1 MFQQARPLAVT
12 PGIASQLEI
21 PQTPGNSQ
29 EFANL
34 TPICEVDFERDLCPA
49 LFQPFQHEARMKY
62 LAGIT
67 TWHFFTVC
75 LLLQAGSSAE
85 PLIEVHLQNDRITGT
100 PLHWSTQRVTMLTAN
115 GARRDFSPNT
125 VQRFGQLNG
134 ELIASTQQQVWQQ
147 LRTEFN
153 SRFLITATEHYLVV
167 HPANSVNRWSKPLE
181 RLYSDFHGFFQNHEY
196 PLSKTR
202 FPLVVIVL
210 PNRAA
215 LLQAAALNGHTD
227 PRKIAGYYCDRSNRI
242 WIHDSPR
249 HARQLSLPAHVT
261 LRHEATHQLA
271 FNTGIHQRFGTT
283 PRWLA
288 EGLAMLFEMPQ
299 QPVDFQ
305 TRDSQ
310 SESSPLKTVFL
321 NRSNSPGFGK
331 LSLELLISSD
341 AVFQQM
347 PDLAYTQSATLTRFL
362 TRTYPMR
369 YQGFLK
375 RVAARP
381 RFTPYAAATR
391 RRDFTSSF
399 PGNLA
404 LLESQW
410 RAFLSTSRENS

>member
-1 MFQQARPLAVT
+1 MFQQARPLVAI
-12 PGIASQLEI
+12 PGIVSQPEVSR
-21 PQTPGNSQ
+21 TPWNSQ
-29 EFANL
+29 EFENL
-34 TPICEVDFERDLCPA
+34 TPICKVHFQKDLCC
-49 LFQPFQHEARMKY
+49 LIFQPFQSEARMRY

-67 TWHFFTVC
+67 TCHFFTVC
-75 LLLQAGSSAE
+75 LLLQVCSSAE

-100 PLHWSTQRVTMLTAN
+100 PLHWSAQRVTMLTAN
-115 GARRDFSPNT
+115 GVRRDFSPDT
-125 VQRFGQLNG
+125 VQRFGQLDG

-181 RLYSDFHGFFQNHEY
+181 TLYSDFYGFFQNHEY

-210 PNRAA
+210 PNREALVQTAA
-215 LLQAAALNGHTD
+215 LSGHTD
-227 PRKIAGYYCDRSNRI
+227 PRKIAGYYCDRSNRV
-242 WIHDSPR
+242 WVHGSPSQP
-249 HARQLSLPAHVT
+249 RQLPLTAHMT

-288 EGLAMLFEMPQ
+288 EGLAMLFETPQ
-299 QPVDFQ
+299 QPAVFQ
-305 TRDSQ
+305 TRNGQ
-310 SESSPLKTVFL
+310 PESSLPKTAFL
-321 NRSNSPGFGK
+321 NKSDRPGLGN
-331 LSLELLISSD
+331 LSLELLITSD
-341 AVFQQM
+341 SVFQQM
-347 PDLAYTQSATLTRFL
+347 PELAYAQSATLTRFL
-362 TRTYPMR
+362 MRTHPMH
-369 YQGFLK
+369 YLDFLK

-391 RRDFTSSF
+391 RTDFSSSF

-410 RAFLSTSRENS
+410 RSFLSVPR